1 MHMPRFFKHAL
12 LIVAALGLALTT
24 SVRAQYFGRNKVQY
38 QDFNFEVLHTPHF
51 EIYYYREEKDAV
63 KVAARLAERW
73 YARHAAIFHYEL
85 HGPQPL
91 ILYASHPQFEETNA
105 ISGFLGEG
113 VGGVTEP
120 TKRRIVLPLAGPLR
134 ETNHVIGHELV
145 HAFQYDI
152 TGHGE
157 SGASS
162 TNPAAEQMPL
172 WFIEGMA
179 EYLSLGPIDANT
191 AMWMREATLKKL
203 PSIKDLNSSEYFPY
217 RYGQALLAY
226 IGSRWGNE
234 TIGRLLKAAGPR
246 GDINAAIDSVLRI
259 KPDSLAKAWRAALHA
274 QYDTLRSQTAKP
286 SEYGPSLISSKNGG
300 GDLNVS
306 PVLSPDGKEL
316 VFFSERDLFSIDLYL
331 ADAKTGKIIRNI
343 FRRELDPH
351 FQSLE
356 FINSTGSWDPTSKRF
371 VVSAVVRG
379 RPALAIIDVQKGKVE
394 REVPFP
400 DLGEIFDAAWSPDG
414 HTILFSGLAGGFTD
428 LFLYDLDRG
437 KTRRLTNDEYAELQP
452 AWSPD
457 GKEIAF
463 VTDRFTTNL
472 SDFSIGD
479 YRLAEMDLATG
490 TITPLPYLADA
501 KNINPQWSP
510 DGKELYFIS
519 DRDGISNIYRLDVAT
534 GSISQVTNLFGGVS
548 GITDLSP
555 ALSVAPEGKRLV
567 YSVYEEGK
575 NNIYAGDSL
584 LVSSRKGLP
593 EVKFVHDPAVL
604 APQKPGDP
612 LLANLNDPDIGFQPD
627 SSFHTRPYHPRL
639 SLDGVGTTS
648 LGVGAD
654 RFGTYLGGGATLFW
668 SDMLGNHNLATAL
681 QIQTVNNLI
690 SLGGLVGYFNTAHR
704 WNWGAIVQQTPY
716 LLTNYAA
723 GYTYVNGVPA
733 YVEQDITYQE
743 TDREVAGIL
752 SYPFSDVLRTEFSA
766 GFSSISFL
774 EQTVTRAASLQTGE
788 LLMNQTQN
796 ITPSPA
802 LNMGSVS
809 AALVYD
815 NSYFGAAS
823 PILGERYRFEVSPTF
838 GSLDWVEALMDYRQ
852 YFMPLR
858 PLTIAVRALHYGKYG
873 SGAEDSRLAPLYL
886 GYPGLVR
893 GYDINSMGASD
904 TSVVDRIQG
913 SKILVGN
920 VEVRFPLLGLFGI
933 GKGYYGYLP
942 IEMAGFFDGGVAWQN
957 DAKAWFLGGDRKPV
971 GSIGVALRINLFG
984 LIGELDYDRPLNR
997 PGVGWGFEFNI
1008 TPGF

>member
-1 MHMPRFFKHAL
+1 MRILQFSTRSV
-12 LIVAALGLALTT
+12 LIAAVVALGLTA
-24 SVRAQYFGRNKVQY
+24 SAPAQYFGRNKVQY
-38 QDFNFEVLHTPHF
+38 QNYQFEVLHTPHF
-51 EIYYYREEKDAV
+51 EIYYYPEEKDAV
-63 KVAARLAERW
+63 DIAARLAERW
-73 YARHAAIFHYEL
+73 YARHEALFHHKL

-91 ILYASHPQFEETNA
+91 ILYASHPQFEQTNA

-134 ETNHVIGHELV
+134 ETDHVIGHELV

-152 TGHGE
+152 TGHGQ
-157 SGASS
+157 SGGSA
-162 TNPAAEQMPL
+162 NPAAEQMPL

-179 EYLSLGPIDANT
+179 EYLSLGPIDPNT

-203 PSIKDLNSSEYFPY
+203 PSIKDLEDPEYFPY

-234 TIGRLLKAAGPR
+234 SIGRILKAAGR
-246 GDINAAIDSVLRI
+246 KGSVDAAIDSVLKI
-259 KPDSLAKAWRAALHA
+259 KPDSLAKAWHAALHA
-274 QYDTLRSQTAKP
+274 QYDTLRSQTSKP
-286 SEYGPSLISSKNGG
+286 ADYGPSLISSKNGG

-306 PVLSPDGKEL
+306 PVLSPDGKQL

-331 ADAKTGKIIRNI
+331 ADARTGKIIKNI

-356 FINSTGSWDPTSKRF
+356 FINSTGSWDPTGKRF
-371 VVSAVVRG
+371 VVSAVVKG
-379 RPALAIIDVQKGKVE
+379 RPALAIIDVQKAKVQ
-394 REVPFP
+394 REIPFP

-414 HTILFSGLAGGFTD
+414 QTILFSGLADGFTD
-428 LFLYDLDRG
+428 LFLYDLQTG
-437 KTRRLTNDEYAELQP
+437 KTRRLTDDDYAELQP

-457 GKEIAF
+457 GKRIAF
-463 VTDRFTTNL
+463 TTDRFTTNL
-472 SDFSIGD
+472 SDLSIGN
-479 YRLAEMDLATG
+479 YQLAEMDVESG
-490 TITPLPYLADA
+490 TITPLPDEADA
-501 KNINPQWSP
+501 KNINPQWSS
-510 DGKELYFIS
+510 DGKALYFLS
-519 DRDGISNIYRLDVAT
+519 DRGGISNIYRLDVAT
-534 GSISQVTNLFGGVS
+534 GTIAQLTNLFGGAS

-555 ALSVAPEGKRLV
+555 ALSVASKGDRLV
-567 YSVYEEGK
+567 YSVYEDGK
-575 NNIYAGDSL
+575 NDIYSGDSL
-584 LVSSRKGLP
+584 LVPSRKSLP

-604 APQKPGDP
+604 APPQPGDP
-612 LLANLNDPDIGFQPD
+612 MLANLENPNIGFEPD
-627 SSFHTRPYHPRL
+627 SSFHTTPYGSGL

-648 LGVGAD
+648 IGVGTD

-668 SDMLGNHNLATAL
+668 SDMLGDQTLATAL
-681 QIQTVNNLI
+681 QVQTVNNLI

-704 WNWGAIVQQTPY
+704 WNWGAIVAQTPY
-716 LLTNYAA
+716 LLTSYDA
-723 GYTYVNGVPA
+723 GYTYINGVPS
-733 YVEQDITYQE
+733 YVEQDIVFRE
-743 TDREVAGIL
+743 TDRQVTGVV

-774 EQTVTRAASLQTGE
+774 EETVTRAASLQTGE
-788 LLMNQTQN
+788 LLVNDTKD

-802 LNMGSVS
+802 LNLGSVG

-823 PILGERYRFEVSPTF
+823 PLLGERYRLEVSPTF
-838 GSLDWVEALMDYRQ
+838 GSLNWLAVLTDFRH

-858 PLTIAVRALHYGKYG
+858 PFTIAVRALHYGKYG
-873 SGAEDSRLAPLYL
+873 SAAEDGRLAPLYL

-893 GYDINSMGASD
+893 GYDINSMGIND
-904 TSVVDRIQG
+904 TSVVNRIQG

-920 VEVRFPLLGLFGI
+920 VELRFPLLGLFGI

-957 DAKAWFLGGDRKPV
+957 GDKAWFLGGDRRPV

-997 PGVGWGFEFNI
+997 PGTGWGFEFNV

>member
-1 MHMPRFFKHAL
+1 MRTFKYSKRAAS
-12 LIVAALGLALTT
+12 IAVAAVLALTT
-24 SVRAQYFGRNKVQY
+24 SAQAQYFGRNKVQY
-38 QDFNFEVLHTPHF
+38 QRFHFEVLHTPHF
-51 EIYYYREEKDAV
+51 EIYYYPEEEDAV
-63 KVAARLAERW
+63 KVAAQLAERW
-73 YARHAAIFHYEL
+73 YARHEVIFHHKL

-120 TKRRIVLPLAGPLR
+120 AKRRIVLPFAGPLR
-134 ETNHVIGHELV
+134 ETDHVIGHELV

-152 TGHGE
+152 TGHGK
-157 SGASS
+157 SGGSA
-162 TNPAAEQMPL
+162 NPAAEQMPL

-179 EYLSLGPIDANT
+179 EYLSLGPIDPNT

-203 PSIKDLNSSEYFPY
+203 PTIKDLDDPEYFPY

-234 TIGRLLKAAGPR
+234 TIGKLLKAAGRR
-246 GDINAAIDSVLRI
+246 GDVNAAIDSVLKI
-259 KPDSLAKAWRAALHA
+259 KPDSLAKAWHAALHA
-274 QYDTLRSQTAKP
+274 QYDTLRSQTSKP
-286 SEYGPSLISSKNGG
+286 SDYGPSLISGKNGG

-306 PVLSPDGKEL
+306 PVLSPDGKQL

-356 FINSTGSWDPTSKRF
+356 FINSTGSWDPEGKRF
-371 VVSAVVRG
+371 VASAVVKG

-394 REVPFP
+394 REIPFP

-414 HTILFSGLAGGFTD
+414 HAILFSGLAGGFTD
-428 LFLYDLDRG
+428 LFLYDLETG
-437 KTRRLTNDEYAELQP
+437 STRRLTNDEYAELQP

-457 GKEIAF
+457 GKKIAF
-463 VTDRFTTNL
+463 VTDQFTTDL
-472 SDFSIGD
+472 SDLSIGE

-490 TITPLPYLADA
+490 AIMSLPDLANA

-510 DGKELYFIS
+510 DGKELYFLS
-519 DRDGISNIYRLDVAT
+519 DRGGISNIYRLHLAT
-534 GSISQVTNLFGGVS
+534 GTIAQLTNVFGGVS

-555 ALSVAPEGKRLV
+555 ALSVAPKGDRLV
-567 YSVYEEGK
+567 YSVYEDGK

-584 LVSSRKGLP
+584 LVPSRKGLP
-593 EVKFVHDPAVL
+593 EEKFVHNPAVL
-604 APQKPGDP
+604 APPQPGDP
-612 LLANLNDPDIGFQPD
+612 LLANLNDPRIGFEPD
-627 SSFHTRPYHPRL
+627 SSFHTRPYRAGL

-654 RFGTYLGGGATLFW
+654 RFGTYVGGGATLFW
-668 SDMLGNHNLATAL
+668 SDMLGNVNLATAL
-681 QIQTVNNLI
+681 QIQTVNNLV

-704 WNWGAIVQQTPY
+704 WNWGAIVAQTPY
-716 LLTNYAA
+716 LLTSYVA
-723 GYTYVNGVPA
+723 GYNYVNGVPA
-733 YVEQDITYQE
+733 YVEQDIVFRE
-743 TDREVAGIL
+743 TDREVSGIM
-752 SYPFSDVLRTEFSA
+752 SYPFSDVLRAEFSA

-774 EQTVTRAASLQTGE
+774 EETVTRAASLQTGE
-788 LLMNQTQN
+788 LLQNDTQD
-796 ITPSPA
+796 ITPWPA

-823 PILGERYRFEVSPTF
+823 PLLGERYRFEVSPTF
-838 GSLDWVEALMDYRQ
+838 GSLNWLEALADYRQ

-858 PLTIAVRALHYGKYG
+858 PFTIAVRALHYGKYG
-873 SGAEDSRLAPLYL
+873 SGAEDGRLAPLYL

-893 GYDINSMGASD
+893 GYDINSMSVSD
-904 TSVVDRIQG
+904 TSIVNRIQG

-920 VEVRFPLLGLFGI
+920 VELRFPLLGLFGI
-933 GKGYYGYLP
+933 GKGYYGYFP
-942 IEMAGFFDGGVAWQN
+942 VEMAGFFDGGVAWQN
-957 DAKAWFLGGDRKPV
+957 DDKAWFLGGDRKPV
-971 GSIGVALRINLFG
+971 GTIGVALRVNLFG
-984 LIGELDYDRPLNR
+984 LIGELDYDRPFSR
-997 PGVGWGFEFNI
+997 PGAGWGFEFNI

>member
-1 MHMPRFFKHAL
+1 M
-12 LIVAALGLALTT
+12 LIVTAVVLALTT
-24 SVRAQYFGRNKVQY
+24 SAQAQYFGRNKVQY
-38 QDFNFEVLHTPHF
+38 QDFHFEVLHTPHF
-51 EIYYYREEKDAV
+51 EIYYYPDEKDAV
-63 KVAARLAERW
+63 DVAARLAERW
-73 YARHAAIFHYEL
+73 YARHAAIFHHKL
-85 HGPQPL
+85 NGPQPL

-120 TKRRIVLPLAGPLR
+120 AKRRIVLPLAGPLR
-134 ETNHVIGHELV
+134 ETDHVIGHELV

-162 TNPAAEQMPL
+162 GNPAAEQMPL

-179 EYLSLGPIDANT
+179 EYLSLGPIDPNT

-203 PSIKDLNSSEYFPY
+203 PTVKDLDEPEYFPY

-234 TIGRLLKAAGPR
+234 TIGKLLKAAGRR
-246 GDINAAIDSVLRI
+246 GDVNAAIDSVLKI
-259 KPDSLAKAWRAALHA
+259 KPDSLAKAWHAALHA
-274 QYDTLRSQTAKP
+274 QYDTLRSQTSKP
-286 SEYGPSLISSKNGG
+286 SDYGPSLISSKNGG
-300 GDLNVS
+300 GELNVS
-306 PVLSPDGKEL
+306 PVLSPDGKRL

-331 ADAKTGKIIRNI
+331 ADARTGKVIKNI

-356 FINSTGSWDPTSKRF
+356 FINSTGSWDPEGKWF
-371 VVSAVVRG
+371 VVSAVVKG

-394 REVPFP
+394 REIPFP

-414 HTILFSGLAGGFTD
+414 HEILFSGLAGGFTD
-428 LFLYDLDRG
+428 LFLYDLETG
-437 KTRRLTNDEYAELQP
+437 KTRRLTDDEYTELQP

-457 GKEIAF
+457 NKKIAF

-472 SDFSIGD
+472 SDLSIGN
-479 YRLAEMDLATG
+479 YRLAEMDLATA
-490 TITPLPYLADA
+490 TITPLPDIGNA
-501 KNINPQWSP
+501 KSIDPQWSP
-510 DGKELYFIS
+510 DGKALYFLS
-519 DRDGISNIYRLDVAT
+519 NRGGISNIYRLDLTT
-534 GSISQVTNLFGGVS
+534 GTIAQLTNVFGGVS

-555 ALSVAPEGKRLV
+555 ALSVAPKGDRLI
-567 YSVYEEGK
+567 YSVYEDGK

-584 LVSSRKGLP
+584 LVPSRKDLP
-593 EVKFVHDPAVL
+593 EEKFVHNPAVL
-604 APQKPGDP
+604 APPQPGDP
-612 LLANLNDPDIGFQPD
+612 LLANLNDPKIGFEPD
-627 SSFHTRPYHPRL
+627 SSFHTTPYHAGL

-668 SDMLGNHNLATAL
+668 SDILGNDNLATAL
-681 QIQTVNNLI
+681 QVQTVNNLI
-690 SLGGLVGYFNTAHR
+690 SLGGLVAYFNTAHR
-704 WNWGAIVQQTPY
+704 WNWGAIVEQTPY
-716 LLTNYAA
+716 LLTNYVA

-733 YVEQDITYQE
+733 YVEQDIVYRE
-743 TDREVAGIL
+743 MDREVSGIM

-774 EQTVTRAASLQTGE
+774 EETVTRAASLQTGE
-788 LLMNQTQN
+788 VLMNQTQD
-796 ITPSPA
+796 ITPFPA

-823 PILGERYRFEVSPTF
+823 PLLGERYRFEVSPTF
-838 GSLDWVEALMDYRQ
+838 GSLSWLEVLMDYRQ

-858 PLTIAVRALHYGKYG
+858 PFTIAVRALHYGKYG
-873 SGAEDSRLAPLYL
+873 GGAEDSRLAPLYL

-893 GYDINSMGASD
+893 GYDMNSMSVSD
-904 TSVVDRIQG
+904 TSIVDRIQG

-920 VEVRFPLLGLFGI
+920 VELRFPLLGLFGI

-957 DAKAWFLGGDRKPV
+957 GDKAWFLGGDRKPV
-971 GSIGVALRINLFG
+971 RTIGVALRINLFG

-997 PGVGWGFEFNI
+997 LGVGWGFEFNVA
-1008 TPGF
+1008 PGF